1 MVLRF
6 FRQCSGVI
14 VTSYNKYSSDSL
26 KKIYMKNFASS
37 IAKYKKLKGFFSF
50 GYGDGEDMY
59 DEYKGKVSVCIY

>member
-1 MVLRF
+1 
-6 FRQCSGVI
+6 
-14 VTSYNKYSSDSL
+14 
-26 KKIYMKNFASS
+26 MKNFASS